1 MEYVDSIFQR
11 DVLNRCRNMYYFQ
24 NILVWGCV
32 YLEKKVKARF
42 DVLSAVTALRRR
54 FITAMISDYV
64 IDALAY
70 FQLH

>member
-1 MEYVDSIFQR
+1 
-11 DVLNRCRNMYYFQ
+11 MYYFQ
-24 NILVWGCV
+24 NILVSGCV
-32 YLEKKVKARF
+32 YLEKKVKTRF

>member
-1 MEYVDSIFQR
+1 M
-11 DVLNRCRNMYYFQ
+11 
-24 NILVWGCV
+24 VWGCV
-32 YLEKKVKARF
+32 YMEKKVKARF
-42 DVLSAVTALRRR
+42 DVLSEVTALRRR